1 MSSNTPMNQGQMKVV
16 GGWALLVLIGILS
29 MTWFQ
34 PKMLGNER
42 ERYSNLVLRLER
54 AEDGAA
60 EIRMLA
66 HELSTIK
73 GDATS
78 IKHVPN
84 DSQFAVLIQDL
95 GARLEALGIEQR
107 EITNGGSVDLGAAM
121 SIPMRVRM
129 TSGFPG
135 VYQTV
140 RWIES
145 LPRLI
150 RVQRVQIKS
159 QDLDDPWDTDL
170 EVEITLDAVFDP
182 DAKPGAVAGVDPEA
196 KR

>member
-1 MSSNTPMNQGQMKVV
+1 MSANTSMNHGQIKVV

-29 MTWFQ
+29 LTWFQ

-42 ERYSNLVLRLER
+42 VRYNDLVLRLER

-60 EIRMLA
+60 EIRTLA
-66 HELSTIK
+66 HELSVIK
-73 GDATS
+73 ESATS

-84 DSQFAVLIQDL
+84 DSQFAVLIQNL
-95 GARLEALGIEQR
+95 GNRLEGLGIEQR
-107 EITNGGSVDLGAAM
+107 EITNGGSVDLGSAM

-129 TSGFPG
+129 TSRFPG
-135 VYQTV
+135 VYQTIE
-140 RWIES
+140 WIES

-159 QDLDDPWDTDL
+159 KDFDNPWDSEL

-182 DAKPGAVAGVDPEA
+182 DGKAGALAGVDPEA
-196 KR
+196 SR